1 MIIIKGC
8 TYYTTADAAQILG
21 VSAKT
26 VRTYI
31 EKGIIPEPP
40 EIQYGVRTMKHFPED
55 YMKEAKGLLEKYR
68 KKISEK
74 SFKNSK

>member
-1 MIIIKGC
+1 MIIINGC
-8 TYYTTADAAQILG
+8 TYYTTADAAQSLG

-40 EIQYGVRTMKHFPED
+40 EIQYGVRIMKHFPEE
-55 YMKEAKGLLEKYR
+55 YMKEAKGLLERYR
-68 KKISEK
+68 NKLSKKSPK
-74 SFKNSK
+74 

>member
-8 TYYTTADAAQILG
+8 TYYTTADAAQSLG

-55 YMKEAKGLLEKYR
+55 YMREAKGRLEKYR
-68 KKISEK
+68 REISGRSLK
-74 SFKNSK
+74 SSR